1 METFVLRVWTPA
13 LAENDDEP
21 LRLRGLVEHMR
32 FGEQR
37 VVAFDSVEQLLTL
50 LTSELK
56 RPDDRPTE
64 GGGR

>member
-13 LAENDDEP
+13 LSENDAEP
-21 LRLRGLVEHMR
+21 PRLRGLVEHMR

-37 VVAFDSVEQLLTL
+37 VQAFDSVEQLLTL

-56 RPDDRPTE
+56 RPDDGPTE
-64 GGGR
+64 GGER